1 MVMKGFIASCGL
13 DACSFGES
21 LESNGI
27 RGYRMGDK
35 LAQY

>member
-1 MVMKGFIASCGL
+1 MVMKGFIVGCSR
-13 DACSFGES
+13 DVRSFGES

-35 LAQY
+35 LARY